1 MTSVANAEVRERVI
15 RWIEEGQSLLGIL
28 LGFLYEHERAR
39 KRADAAEAECDR
51 LREEVDQLRAETER
65 YRSERVELADSL
77 AQFTNEVLA
86 RLRA

>member
-1 MTSVANAEVRERVI
+1 MTNVANAEVRERVI

-28 LGFLYEHERAR
+28 VGFLYEYERVR
-39 KRADAAEAECDR
+39 KRADAAEAECDQ

-65 YRSERVELADSL
+65 HRSERAEVAESL
-77 AQFTNEVLA
+77 AQFVNEVVP